1 MCGGST
7 SFPTDVSLYSAAYLC
22 MTESGLVVI
31 YLCGFELLFSA
42 MKYHLRRNGDYIHF
56 AMNKLSEV
64 EIHPLLLK
72 QLVTSLSKILLDGIG
87 IVVTYNVCYLW
98 CTQYN

>member
-7 SFPTDVSLYSAAYLC
+7 SFPTDVSLYSPAYLC

-42 MKYHLRRNGDYIHF
+42 MKYRLRRNGDYIRF

-64 EIHPLLLK
+64 EIHSTLTEAACDIT
-72 QLVTSLSKILLDGIG
+72 QQDTFG
-87 IVVTYNVCYLW
+87 CYRH
-98 CTQYN
+98 CGYV